1 MLSIIIPV
9 LNEEKDLPLLLAS
22 IKKQNFKDNEVI
34 IADANSTDRT
44 VEIAK
49 NYGCAIVA
57 GGLPAKGRNEGAKVA
72 KGNIFLFI
80 DAEAVFQE
88 RFLEKALLKFKER
101 KLDIASCGLEP
112 ITKNKAYKILH
123 NILYNLPA
131 RLLEDVFPYASN
143 FILVKKEIHRRIGGF
158 DEEITLGE
166 DHAYVRKGAKIAKF
180 GFLKSIK
187 LTLLPRRFQNEG
199 WLTISAKYY
208 FCNLYNI
215 FFGNVRSNI
224 FKYNLKTRN
233 EKKTQSKAQRII
245 FTVLKS
251 PLYIIWFLVGFGTWP
266 IIFLV
271 FSPKLIVRGLKK
283 RRKNI

>member
-1 MLSIIIPV
+1 MLSIIIPT
-9 LNEEKDLPLLLAS
+9 LDEENYLPILLQS
-22 IKKQNFKDNEVI
+22 IKNQSFKDYEII
-34 IADANSTDRT
+34 IADAGSKDKTL
-44 VEIAK
+44 EIARK
-49 NYGCAIVA
+49 YNCRVA
-57 GGLPAKGRNEGAKVA
+57 EGGLPAKGRNEGAKVA

-123 NILYNLPA
+123 NILYNLPV

-143 FILVKKEIHRRIGGF
+143 FILVRKEIHQRIGGF

-166 DHAYVRKGAKIAKF
+166 DHAYVRKGAKVAKF
-180 GFLKSIK
+180 GFLKSLK

-199 WLTISAKYY
+199 WLIISAKYY

-215 FFGNVRSNI
+215 FFGNVKSNI

-233 EKKTQSKAQRII
+233 EKKKQSRAQKII

-251 PLYIIWFLVGFGTWP
+251 PFYIIWFLFGFTTWP
-266 IIFLV
+266 IIFLIFV
-271 FSPKLIVRGLKK
+271 PKLIILYLKK
-283 RRKNI
+283 NKKRI

>member
-22 IKKQNFKDNEVI
+22 IKKQNFRDYEII

-49 NYGCAIVA
+49 SYGCAVVA

-80 DAEAVFQE
+80 DAEVIFQE
-88 RFLEKALLKFKER
+88 HFLEKALLKFKER

-112 ITKNKAYKILH
+112 ITENKVYKILH

-143 FILVKKEIHRRIGGF
+143 FILVKKEIHQRIGGF
-158 DEEITLGE
+158 DEKITLGE

-187 LTLLPRRFQNEG
+187 LTLSPRRFQNEG

-233 EKKTQSKAQRII
+233 EKKKPSKAQRII

-266 IIFLV
+266 IIL
-271 FSPKLIVRGLKK
+271 LILSLRGFKK
-283 RRKNI
+283 SKK

>member
-22 IKKQNFKDNEVI
+22 IKKQNFRDYEII

-49 NYGCAIVA
+49 SYGCAVVA

-72 KGNIFLFI
+72 EGNIFLFI

-112 ITKNKAYKILH
+112 ITENKAYKILH

-143 FILVKKEIHRRIGGF
+143 FILVKKEIHQRIGGF

-233 EKKTQSKAQRII
+233 EKKKPSKAQRII

-266 IIFLV
+266 IIL
-271 FSPKLIVRGLKK
+271 LILSLRGFKK
-283 RRKNI
+283 SKK

>member
-1 MLSIIIPV
+1 MLSIIIPT
-9 LNEEKDLPLLLAS
+9 LDEEDYLPILLQS
-22 IKKQNFKDNEVI
+22 IKNQSFKDYEVI
-34 IADANSTDRT
+34 IADAGSKDKTL
-44 VEIAK
+44 EIAGEY
-49 NYGCAIVA
+49 NCRIVQ

-72 KGNIFLFI
+72 IGNTFLFI
-80 DAEAVFQE
+80 DAEAVFSE

-143 FILVKKEIHRRIGGF
+143 FILVKKEIHQRIGGF

-166 DHAYVRKGAKIAKF
+166 DHAYVRKGAKVAKF
-180 GFLKSIK
+180 GFLKSLK

-199 WLTISAKYY
+199 WLIISAKYY

-224 FKYNLKTRN
+224 FKYNLKTRD
-233 EKKTQSKAQRII
+233 EKKKQSKAQRII

-251 PLYIIWFLVGFGTWP
+251 PIYIIWFLFGFATWP
-266 IIFLV
+266 IIFLIL
-271 FSPKLIVRGLKK
+271 SPKLIASGFKK
-283 RRKNI
+283 SKK

>member
-1 MLSIIIPV
+1 MLSIIIPT
-9 LNEEKDLPLLLAS
+9 LDEEDYLPILLQS
-22 IKKQNFKDNEVI
+22 IKNQSFKDYEVI
-34 IADANSTDRT
+34 IADAGSKDKTL
-44 VEIAK
+44 EIAGEY
-49 NYGCAIVA
+49 NCRIVQ

-72 KGNIFLFI
+72 IGNTFLFI
-80 DAEAVFQE
+80 DAEAVFSE

-143 FILVKKEIHRRIGGF
+143 FILVKKEIHQRIGGF

-224 FKYNLKTRN
+224 FKYNLKTRD
-233 EKKTQSKAQRII
+233 EKKKQSKAQRII

-251 PLYIIWFLVGFGTWP
+251 PIYIIWFLFGFATWP
-266 IIFLV
+266 IIFLIL
-271 FSPKLIVRGLKK
+271 SPKLIASGFKK
-283 RRKNI
+283 SKK

>member
-22 IKKQNFKDNEVI
+22 IKKQNFRDYEII

-49 NYGCAIVA
+49 SYGCAVVA

-72 KGNIFLFI
+72 EGNIFLFI

-112 ITKNKAYKILH
+112 ITENKAYKILH

-143 FILVKKEIHRRIGGF
+143 FILVKKEIHQRIGGF
-158 DEEITLGE
+158 DEEIILGE

-233 EKKTQSKAQRII
+233 EKKKPSKAQRII

-266 IIFLV
+266 IIL
-271 FSPKLIVRGLKK
+271 LILSLRGFKK
-283 RRKNI
+283 SKK